1 MLVTIS
7 NKIQN
12 IKKFAIQGL
21 PDKTRI
27 FISALWF
34 WVYVAFYLNKLIGC
48 MLGVVLHYTPD
59 SCIIFHPKLLKEN
72 KDAPKIVEA
81 RLGTEPITNKL
92 SMLINNKW
100 DKEICENGGLNLKE
114 ILCSYPS
121 LSTSVI
127 WISYLFDLDKIVK
140 DLDEEEIGK
149 RIKYMLINISDK
161 AIYRAPNLEESEDI
175 LFGEVP
181 F

>member
-12 IKKFAIQGL
+12 IKKFAIQRL

-72 KDAPKIVEA
+72 KDTPKIIEA
-81 RLGTEPITNKL
+81 RLGTKPITNKL

-127 WISYLFDLDKIVK
+127 WIAYLFDLDKKVK
-140 DLDEEEIGK
+140 ELDEEEIGK

-161 AIYRAPNLEESEDI
+161 AIYRTSNLEESEDM